1 VQLAEAVAIW
11 DDGRMNDSC
20 LLYPLTCGAPAG
32 SLADVLLGIAAIALL
47 VTFTTLLLKAIR
59 AIDRR
64 LR

>member
-1 VQLAEAVAIW
+1 
-11 DDGRMNDSC
+11 MNDSC